1 MLRISLFAAS
11 LSACAFND
19 QGQLILCTEND
30 CVTDTT
36 EPSGPVPPPNPVSFV
51 FEDGDHHSFPA
62 GPTLAR
68 GGVLHLDAVSTSA
81 QLPAVSF
88 TGSLELELLSAGAHL
103 TTVEVGGPVVG
114 AGVISAEIPGFAA
127 VTLDVR
133 VKELAN
139 LEIGLPY
146 HAETLADHIV
156 VLADIRTLELSPT
169 SEDGTP
175 VLDHSFALANPPAGF
190 TLVTWDALAIPQTA
204 GDYRLGL
211 TRAAGDVHEVGVRVV
226 DHVDD
231 IVAVD
236 FADAGAQAGTLCVKA
251 VVGAEQVQTRAWTFA
266 GAGLEVIP
274 LDYAPNC
281 ADFIQATP
289 GSTITV
295 ELAGTTKTFQIR

>member
-51 FEDGDHHSFPA
+51 FDDGDHHSFPA

-68 GGVLHLDAVSTSA
+68 GGVLHLDAVSTRA

-88 TGSLELELLSAGAHL
+88 TGSLALELLSAQAHL

-114 AGVISAEIPGFAA
+114 AGVVSAEIPGFAA

-146 HAETLADHIV
+146 HADTLADHIL
-156 VLADIRTLELSPT
+156 VLPDIRTLELSPT

-204 GDYRLGL
+204 GDYRIGL
-211 TRAAGDVHEVGVRVV
+211 TRAAGAVHEVGVRIV

-236 FADAGAQAGTLCVKA
+236 FDDAGKGNGTLCVKA
-251 VVGAEQVQTRAWTFA
+251 VVDGEEVRTRAWVISGA
-266 GAGLEVIP
+266 GADV
-274 LDYAPNC
+274 YQSVSAVNC
-281 ADFIQATP
+281 ASFYAATP
-289 GSTITV
+289 GATITV
-295 ELAGTTKTFQIR
+295 ELAGTTKVFAI